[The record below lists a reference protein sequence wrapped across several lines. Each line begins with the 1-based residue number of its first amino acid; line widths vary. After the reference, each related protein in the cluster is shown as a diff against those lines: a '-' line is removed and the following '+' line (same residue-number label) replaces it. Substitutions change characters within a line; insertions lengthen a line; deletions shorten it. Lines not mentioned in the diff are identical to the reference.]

1 MKKRY
6 LTILLALIMVVSMVF
21 AACGDSGG
29 GGGGG
34 SSSGGG
40 SGGELVE
47 KGYQSDM
54 DKDAIIVSGVR
65 SITGFNASFEE
76 TAFGPYYKMWV
87 DLINQDGGLYVKSLD
102 RKVPVKLGEIVDDQS
117 DETLTQQHYER
128 LCVEGKADWILPP
141 VSTNALK
148 LVVPIAQK
156 YDYLIIGGEGG
167 ARELEAFSADFPNF
181 YEILG
186 YSTTQVPAF
195 VKLASELGIE
205 SIYIAYVDDSHGI
218 EYTEF
223 LREECGPANIEILGT
238 DALDLFG
245 NFDPSVVVNAA
256 KNSGADAFLLCAYPP
271 QNFPV
276 MATSVALEYN
286 PKAYLVGP
294 GGGYDY
300 IGLAALGDPTNMA
313 VDGMMAWGAW
323 SEKSSPAAAELSN
336 MFKDYWIEK
345 GQFWKDA
352 DGNLT
357 GGEVYQDW
365 WGNLGYWS
373 VIQVYQQAVEN
384 AGELTD
390 SGQINQA
397 TLVEY
402 IKGASFDTVL
412 NPNLRFNNNR
422 LDDEMY
428 AGNITQWQGGKA
440 EVIDADDRRTADPIY
455 PKPAWPKD

>member
-6 LTILLALIMVVSMVF
+6 IAIVLALVMVVCVVF
-21 AACGDSGG
+21 AACGDKGGGSGG

-34 SSSGGG
+34 Q
-40 SGGELVE
+40 VE
-47 KGYQSDM
+47 TGYQKDM
-54 DKDAIIVSGVR
+54 DKEAIVISGVR

-87 DLINQDGGLYVKSLD
+87 DMMNKDGGLYVKSLD
-102 RKVPVKLGEIVDDQS
+102 RKVPVIIGEIVDDQS
-117 DETLTQQHYER
+117 DATLTQQQYER

-148 LVVPIAQK
+148 VVVPIAQQ

-167 ARELEAFSADFPNF
+167 ARELEAFSEDYPNF

-195 VKLASELGIE
+195 VKLAGELGIE
-205 SIYIAYVDDSHGI
+205 SVYIAYVDDSHGI

-223 LREECGPANIEILGT
+223 LKEECGPAGIEVLGT
-238 DALDLFG
+238 DALDLAG
-245 NFDPSVVVNAA
+245 NFNPEVVVNSA
-256 KNSGADAFLLCAYPP
+256 KSSGADAFLLCAYPP

-276 MATSVALEYN
+276 MQTSAALDYN

-300 IGLAALGDPTNMA
+300 IGLATFGDPTNMA

-323 SEKSSPAAAELSN
+323 SEQSSPEALALSN
-336 MFKDYWIEK
+336 MFKEYWIDE
-345 GQFWKDA
+345 GSFWKDA

-357 GGEVYQDW
+357 GGVVYQDW

-402 IKGASFDTVL
+402 IKGATFDTVL
-412 NPNLRFNNNR
+412 NHNLRFNNNR

-428 AGNITQWQGGKA
+428 AGNITQWQNGKA
-440 EVIDADDRRTADPIY
+440 EVIDADDRRTADPVY